1 MGLSRVLLDTNIYS
15 DLLRGKQAIV
25 DLLKEP
31 EIIAISVISI
41 GELRAG
47 FENSKRKSENLEE
60 LETFLYIPRVV
71 IYDVDDE
78 TTEFYAKI
86 ISELKRSGNPI
97 PTNDI
102 WISALAL
109 QHGIKLL
116 SRDKHFKKVGG
127 LLLVEI

>member
-1 MGLSRVLLDTNIYS
+1 MGLKRVLLDTNIYS
-15 DLLRGKQAIV
+15 ELLRGKQPFI

-47 FENSKRKSENLEE
+47 FENSQRRRKNQKE
-60 LETFLYIPRVV
+60 LEIFLYIPRVV
-71 IYDVDDE
+71 IYDIDEE

-86 ISELKRSGNPI
+86 ISELKRSGTPI

-102 WISALAL
+102 WIAALAL

-116 SRDKHFKKVGG
+116 SIDRHFKKVRG
-127 LLLVEI
+127 LFLVEI

>member
-1 MGLSRVLLDTNIYS
+1 MGLRRVLLDTNIYS
-15 DLLRGKQAIV
+15 GLLRGKQAVV

-31 EIIAISVISI
+31 EIIAISVITL

-47 FENSKRKSENLEE
+47 FESSQRKSKNLEE

-71 IYDVDDE
+71 IYDIDDE

-102 WISALAL
+102 WIAALAL

-116 SRDKHFKKVGG
+116 SMDKHFKKVSG
-127 LLLVEI
+127 LFLVEI